1 MKNEELADK
10 MANRIFDL
18 KEQIFQKNE
27 EVAALATSE
36 KRFDIVR
43 IEQLCDEVN
52 VILNQIEILQEF
64 VDLQFGPDITTLSNE
79 QLN

>member
-1 MKNEELADK
+1 MKNEELAEK

-27 EVAALATSE
+27 EVAALATSD
-36 KRFDIVR
+36 KMFNIVR
-43 IEQLCDEVN
+43 IKQLCDEVN
-52 VILNQIEILQEF
+52 VILNQIEILQEY
-64 VDLQFGPDITTLSNE
+64 VDMQFGPDITKLSEE